1 VVRHDSIG
9 DALLRTVKSLPRTAT
24 ASLVR
29 HRRISVITVAAL
41 ALYLLISLTRHRSYL
56 TDGYDLGIFDQVV
69 RAYAHFK
76 APISPLKGQGYNIYG
91 DHFHPI
97 IALLAPLYWIWDN
110 PCSLLIGQSVV
121 MAVAIPVVYRFT
133 RRRTSEPM
141 ALVISATFAVGWP
154 VLSLVDFDF
163 HEIAFATPLMAL
175 AIDALDRRDDRRLLL
190 WSGLLLLVREDMG
203 VLVGLLGLFVL
214 FRGGRAGLRARLANP
229 RSASA
234 PAALVVAGI
243 TAYKITTGL
252 VLPAFAP
259 NHKFAY
265 WQYDS
270 LGHNLPDAVFGILTR
285 PWHAV
290 DLFFTPELKTQTLCY
305 FLLPLLLLP
314 LRSPYALLS
323 LPIFAERFFNSRES
337 KEYLWSTHWQYNALP
352 WLILMLAAVDGA
364 ARFGLFRSGRGPEI
378 CRRVFAVWLLVV
390 PVFLALWSNGA
401 TPRPPNP
408 IRRLTGSAWDTTDR
422 LKSQRAAAAFVP
434 SDVCVEADDRIVP
447 HLTSRAYA
455 SLPGMQDGTA
465 DFVVL
470 DLSEDNVGNFGP
482 SPQKIEQDDLA
493 AGYTEV
499 FRQGTMLVLRSP
511 HYRGP
516 STECKPLGRG
526 R

>member
-1 VVRHDSIG
+1 
-9 DALLRTVKSLPRTAT
+9 LLRTVRSLPRVAI
-24 ASLVR
+24 AAVVR
-29 HRRISVITVAAL
+29 IRRISLITIAAL
-41 ALYLLISLTRHRSYL
+41 ALYLLVSLTRHRSYL

-97 IALLAPLYWIWDN
+97 IALLAPLYWLWDN
-110 PCSLLIGQSVV
+110 PCSLLIGQSLV
-121 MAVAIPVVYRFT
+121 MAVAVPVVYRFT

-141 ALVISATFAVGWP
+141 ALVISTALAVGWP

-163 HEIAFATPLMAL
+163 HEIAFATPLMAM
-175 AIDALDRRDDRRLLL
+175 AIDALDRRDDRKLLL
-190 WSGLLLLVREDMG
+190 WSGLLSLVREDMG
-203 VLVGLLGLFVL
+203 VLLVVLGVL
-214 FRGGRAGLRARLANP
+214 VFCRGGWSSIRARG
-229 RSASA
+229 RSLKRFPLLSLV
-234 PAALVVAGI
+234 LVVAGVLG
-243 TAYKITTGL
+243 YKITTAI
-252 VLPAFAP
+252 VLPHFAP
-259 NHKFAY
+259 NHQFAY
-265 WQYDS
+265 WQYQT
-270 LGHNLPDAVFGILTR
+270 LGKNLPDAVVNIITH
-285 PWHAV
+285 PWHAIEE
-290 DLFFTPELKTQTLCY
+290 FFTPSLKSQTLAY
-305 FLLPLLLLP
+305 FFIPLLFLP

-364 ARFGLFRSGRGPEI
+364 ARLGLFRTGKGPDLF
-378 CRRVFAVWLLVV
+378 RRIFAVWLLVV
-390 PVFLALWSNGA
+390 PVFLAFWSNGA

-408 IRRLTGSAWDTTDR
+408 IRRLAGSAWDTTDR

-434 SDVCVEADDRIVP
+434 SNVCVEADDRIVT
-447 HLTSRAYA
+447 HLTSRDYA
-455 SLPGMQDGTA
+455 SLPGMQHGEA

-482 SPQKIEQDDLA
+482 SPQQIEHEDRA

-499 FRQGTMLVLRSP
+499 FRRTTMLVLRSP
-511 HYRGP
+511 HYAGP
-516 STECKPLGRG
+516 TDECRPLGRG